1 MLYAERPP
9 EDIILKV
16 QIMWRYIFSG
26 YNCYGKMRDDIYA
39 DILVLKQNGFYEKV
53 IFKFNCEGVI

>member
-1 MLYAERPP
+1 
-9 EDIILKV
+9 
-16 QIMWRYIFSG
+16 
-26 YNCYGKMRDDIYA
+26 MRDDIYA